1 MKEIVLGSSREDRE
15 IVDKSYLPEKGGWTQ
30 MRNKRVEKRWGKLD
44 LWWIKCH
51 EIRMGVDKIKDWEAR
66 RNPI

>member
-1 MKEIVLGSSREDRE
+1 
-15 IVDKSYLPEKGGWTQ
+15 
-30 MRNKRVEKRWGKLD
+30 MRNKWAGKICRELD

-51 EIRMGVDKIKDWEAR
+51 VIRMGVDKIKDWEAR